1 MPGNAEIECA
11 GKGSIMSVEITT
23 LPSGLRIVTDR
34 MEHLETV
41 SLGVWVSAGSR
52 YERTD
57 EHGLSHLLEHM
68 AFKGTRRRSARDIA
82 EEIETSGGELN
93 AATSVEQTA
102 YYAHVLAADA
112 PLAIDILADILTE
125 SIFDAQELEREKDVI
140 LQELGAVE
148 DTPDDLVFDLFN
160 TAAFP
165 DQAIGWPI
173 LGTPERVRSFDRK
186 RIASYLDSRYRT
198 GGMVVA
204 AAGAVSHAQIVEA
217 VERTFV
223 RVPVQP
229 TESAVAARYIGGE
242 QRLKRRLE
250 QAHIIIGFEG
260 AAYADPEHYALHV
273 FANALGGGM
282 SSRLFQE
289 VREAR
294 GLAYSVNA
302 FHWGYADS
310 GLFGIYA
317 ATGSK
322 QVAELMP
329 VALDCLA
336 KAAEDLNEVE
346 VQRSKAQLKVGLLTA
361 LESPGARA
369 EQIARQVLVF
379 GRTLTRAEM
388 IDRIDSLSVERIRRA
403 GARALRS
410 APTVVAVGPISKVYS
425 PDRVAERLR
434 IS

>member
-1 MPGNAEIECA
+1 
-11 GKGSIMSVEITT
+11 MSVEITT

-41 SLGVWVSAGSR
+41 SLGVWVAAGSR
-52 YERTD
+52 HERSD

-68 AFKGTRRRSARDIA
+68 AFKGTRRRSARAIA
-82 EEIETSGGELN
+82 EEIETAGGDLN

-112 PLAIDILADILTE
+112 PLALDILADILTE
-125 SIFDAQELEREKDVI
+125 SIFDTQELEREKGVI

-173 LGTPERVRSFDRK
+173 LGTPEHVRSFDRK
-186 RIASYLDSRYRT
+186 RIAAYLASHYRA
-198 GGMVVA
+198 GAMVVG
-204 AAGAVSHAQIVEA
+204 AAGAVVHGQIVEA
-217 VERTFV
+217 VERTFKTL
-223 RVPVQP
+223 PIDLIA
-229 TESAVAARYIGGE
+229 SAVPARYVGGE
-242 QRLKRRLE
+242 RRLKRRLE
-250 QAHIIIGFEG
+250 QAHIVIGFEG

-273 FANALGGGM
+273 FTNAVGGGM

-289 VREAR
+289 VRETR
-294 GLAYSVNA
+294 GLAYAVNA
-302 FHWGYADS
+302 FHWGYSDS

-317 ATGSK
+317 ATGEG
-322 QVAELMP
+322 QIAELMP

-336 KAAEDLNEVE
+336 RAAVDLSEAE
-346 VQRSKAQLKVGLLTA
+346 VQRSKAQLKVALLTA
-361 LESPGARA
+361 LELPAARS
-369 EQIARQVLVF
+369 EQLARQSLAF
-379 GRTLTRAEM
+379 GRILTRAEM
-388 IDRIDSLSVERIRRA
+388 IDKIDQLSADEVRQA
-403 GARALRS
+403 GAKALRS
-410 APTVVAVGPISKVYS
+410 APTVAAVGPIGKVYS

-434 IS
+434 TS